1 MKGYNKL
8 WKKAMKLLETEL
20 PDHLTYHGIEHTL
33 KSLKVSE
40 EYIEYE
46 KIDKYEAQL
55 LRLGVLLHDIGFIVS
70 EIEHEKE
77 GVKIARQ
84 LMKDYGFSEAEFIVV
99 KGIIM
104 ATKLPQNPKNNLE
117 KIMADIDLD
126 YLGRNDYYQ
135 VSDLLFQELKNTSS
149 LYSRMKWIEM
159 QIEFL
164 EEHRYF
170 SDFAKKNRKPNKEK
184 RIKELKEVLK
194 KKNADNQ
201 KL

>member
-1 MKGYNKL
+1 ME
-8 WKKAMKLLETEL
+8 LLETEL

-33 KSLKVSE
+33 RSLKACE
-40 EYIEYE
+40 KYIKYE
-46 KIDKYEAQL
+46 RIDKYEAQL

-77 GVKIARQ
+77 GVEIARK
-84 LMKDYGFSEAEFIVV
+84 LMKEYGFSEAEFIVV

-117 KIMADIDLD
+117 KIMADVDLD
-126 YLGRNDYYQ
+126 YLGRNDYYK

-149 LYSRMKWIEM
+149 LSSRMKWIEM

-164 EEHRYF
+164 EGHRYF
-170 SDFAKKNRKPNKEK
+170 SDFAKKNRKPNKVK
-184 RIKELKEVLK
+184 RINELKEVIQK
-194 KKNADNQ
+194 KSTNNHKS
-201 KL
+201 